1 MCFARQKFRL
11 GRQAG
16 KESTENSKDGI
27 YSVDLLLL
35 LLLSISLF
43 VKPFGSA
50 LYSYGYL
57 ESYLLDTST
66 LYHVRGTRVPVVLL
80 TDVVRIYISKLLMV

>member
-27 YSVDLLLL
+27 YSVDLFVVVVVYI
-35 LLLSISLF
+35 SVFEAVWFYSLF
-43 VKPFGSA
+43 IWLFGIIFVRSFV
-50 LYSYGYL
+50 
-57 ESYLLDTST
+57 E
-66 LYHVRGTRVPVVLL
+66 LYHVRGT
-80 TDVVRIYISKLLMV
+80 IYI